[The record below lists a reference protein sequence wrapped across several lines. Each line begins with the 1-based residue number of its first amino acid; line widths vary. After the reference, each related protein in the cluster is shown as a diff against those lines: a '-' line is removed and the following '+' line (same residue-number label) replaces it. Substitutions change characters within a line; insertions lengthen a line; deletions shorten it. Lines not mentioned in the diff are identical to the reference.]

1 MKQTPVEPKY
11 VQEGY
16 LRGCTETAYVDFR
29 EREAGLSDKDTARTA
44 LVGKD
49 KEGRWVCL
57 ALDGEKTWSRGYK
70 TIRAAIRNAVW
81 A

>member
-1 MKQTPVEPKY
+1 MKKTPVEPKY
-11 VQEGY
+11 IQEGY
-16 LRGCTETAYVDFR
+16 LRGCTETTYVELR
-29 EREAGLSDKDTARTA
+29 EGEAGLHGKETARTA

-49 KEGRWVCL
+49 QEGRWVCL

-70 TIRAAIRNAVW
+70 TIRAAIRNAVK